1 MIATIE
7 GVLTAR
13 EANRIVVNVGGI
25 GLEVYVPVRITNEMG
40 DIGGRIK
47 LHTYLH
53 VREDNLSLYGFLSEN
68 ERKVFQSLI
77 GVSGVGP
84 KVALGIL
91 SVTGADEL
99 AHLISRGMT
108 DRLVAFPG
116 IGRKTAERIVL
127 ELKDKLKIETFEPV
141 SEKVKEMELEKGIY
155 EEALDVLESLGISKQ
170 NAAKTL
176 AGIRTEELGKE
187 YGVED
192 VIKLALAKFA
202 GRVKSNARG

>member
-1 MIATIE
+1 M
-7 GVLTAR
+7 
-13 EANRIVVNVGGI
+13 
-25 GLEVYVPVRITNEMG
+25 NELG

-47 LHTYLH
+47 LHTHLH

-99 AHLISRGMT
+99 AHLISRAMT

-127 ELKDKLKIETFEPV
+127 ELKDKLKIEAFEPV
-141 SEKVKEMELEKGIY
+141 SEEVEKMELEKGIY

-170 NAAKTL
+170 NAAKAL
-176 AGIRTEELGKE
+176 IGIKKEELGKE